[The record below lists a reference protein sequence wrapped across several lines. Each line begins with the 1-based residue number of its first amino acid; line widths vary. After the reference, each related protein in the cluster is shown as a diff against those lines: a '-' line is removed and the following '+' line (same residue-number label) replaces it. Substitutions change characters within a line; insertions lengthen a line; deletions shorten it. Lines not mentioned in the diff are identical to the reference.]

1 MPSLKFIRKRISSV
15 KNTQKITKAMKMV
28 SAAKLRRA
36 QERAQ
41 SSRPYEKQLSGIV
54 AGILRDFDY
63 QSDLTEK
70 RDGPRIGLVVVSTDR
85 GLCGSLNANLFKKV
99 SQYLKVHS
107 HENIE
112 LIALGKK
119 ARDFFSKRGVKVH
132 STHLDLMKIGSYEYI
147 ESIAETLKTSFES
160 KIFDRVEVF
169 YSEFQS
175 ALVQNAKQECL
186 LPLPIESML
195 GETDAELSNFIME
208 PTGGEM
214 LDRLLPLLV
223 RFKLYRMVIES
234 LASEHAARMAAMDS
248 ATRNARDMIGRLTLD
263 MNRARQ
269 AAITKELM
277 EIIGGAEAV
286 SA

>member
-41 SSRPYEKQLSGIV
+41 SSRPYERQLSGIV
-54 AGILRDFDY
+54 TGILQDLDY
-63 QSDLTEK
+63 QSPLTEA

-99 SQYLKVHS
+99 SQYLKENS
-107 HENIE
+107 HKSIE

-132 STHLDLMKIGSYEYI
+132 SVHLDLMKIGSYEYI
-147 ESIAETLKTSFES
+147 ESIADGLKTSFES
-160 KIFDRVEVF
+160 KVFDRIEVF

-175 ALVQNAKQECL
+175 ALVQNARHESL
-186 LPLPIESML
+186 LPLPIDNIVGKPGAVL
-195 GETDAELSNFIME
+195 ANFIME
-208 PTGGEM
+208 PTGREM

-248 ATRNARDMIGRLTLD
+248 ATRNARDMIDRLTLD

>member
-1 MPSLKFIRKRISSV
+1 
-15 KNTQKITKAMKMV
+15 MV